1 MHLRYLLPKANYA
14 EVVKATETFLIKSL
28 ESRLMSDVPLGFF
41 LSGGI
46 DSTLCAALIRKYFGK
61 DIHSYSIGFEGDS
74 TSEHGIAEKT
84 ASIIGAKHST
94 QMLKKS
100 ELLANSAII

>member
-1 MHLRYLLPKANYA
+1 MC
-14 EVVKATETFLIKSL
+14 S
-28 ESRLMSDVPLGFF
+28 
-41 LSGGI
+41 I
-46 DSTLCAALIRKYFGK
+46 DKKYFGK

-100 ELLANSAII
+100 ELFAHSVSYIKTLTNQMVTGVVFRCICYANTPVLR